1 MNRLVW
7 ILFFLAV
14 LFIIT
19 YDPRSGNLHNL
30 VQQQIFME
38 PQQKTTDLSY
48 PQSTDNQVS
57 RDGALR

>member
-7 ILFFLAV
+7 ILIFLAV

-38 PQQKTTDLSY
+38 PQQKNSEFPY
-48 PQSTDNQVS
+48 PQPTDNQVS
-57 RDGALR
+57 PDGALR